1 MFSCTSLTWL
11 ESFYRFFFFFYRVA
25 PSPLHVFPQGNLKM
39 RPMVLP
45 DTFIEAGTQTE
56 QYEEAGLSAG
66 HVRASVLR
74 LFDQTPVPILTAS
87 KVPAPWMRAEMRRTR
102 VGGFKEEPS

>member
-1 MFSCTSLTWL
+1 
-11 ESFYRFFFFFYRVA
+11 
-25 PSPLHVFPQGNLKM
+25 M

-66 HVRASVLR
+66 HIRSSVLR
-74 LFDQTPVPILTAS
+74 LFDLKPVPTLSAS
-87 KVPAPWMRAEMRRTR
+87 QVPAA
-102 VGGFKEEPS
+102 

>member
-1 MFSCTSLTWL
+1 MYSTFHS
-11 ESFYRFFFFFYRVA
+11 
-25 PSPLHVFPQGNLKM
+25 PQGNLKM

-66 HVRASVLR
+66 HIRASVLR
-74 LFDQTPVPILTAS
+74 LFDQTPVPTLSAS
-87 KVPAPWMRAEMRRTR
+87 KAPA
-102 VGGFKEEPS
+102 SQ

>member
-1 MFSCTSLTWL
+1 MKQKTCYFWILP
-11 ESFYRFFFFFYRVA
+11 SF
-25 PSPLHVFPQGNLKM
+25 QGNLKM

-66 HVRASVLR
+66 HIRASVLR
-74 LFDQTPVPILTAS
+74 LFDQTPVPTLSAS
-87 KVPAPWMRAEMRRTR
+87 KA
-102 VGGFKEEPS
+102 SNQ

>member
-1 MFSCTSLTWL
+1 
-11 ESFYRFFFFFYRVA
+11 
-25 PSPLHVFPQGNLKM
+25 M

-66 HVRASVLR
+66 HIGASVLR
-74 LFDQTPVPILTAS
+74 MFDRTPVPTMS
-87 KVPAPWMRAEMRRTR
+87 SPRVPVA
-102 VGGFKEEPS
+102 

>member
-1 MFSCTSLTWL
+1 MTWPKEVSEAGKSGHL
-11 ESFYRFFFFFYRVA
+11 RF
-25 PSPLHVFPQGNLKM
+25 HFPRNIFLVVGARRHGLILQGKLKM

-66 HVRASVLR
+66 HIRASVLR
-74 LFDQTPVPILTAS
+74 LFDQTPVPTLSAS
-87 KVPAPWMRAEMRRTR
+87 KAPAS
-102 VGGFKEEPS
+102 KQ

>member
-1 MFSCTSLTWL
+1 MRLCASVCVSDN
-11 ESFYRFFFFFYRVA
+11 
-25 PSPLHVFPQGNLKM
+25 QGNLKV

-66 HVRASVLR
+66 HIRSSVLR
-74 LFDQTPVPILTAS
+74 LFDLTPVPILTAS
-87 KVPAPWMRAEMRRTR
+87 KVSAP
-102 VGGFKEEPS
+102 

>member
-1 MFSCTSLTWL
+1 
-11 ESFYRFFFFFYRVA
+11 
-25 PSPLHVFPQGNLKM
+25 M

-66 HVRASVLR
+66 HIRSSVLR
-74 LFDQTPVPILTAS
+74 LFDLTPVPTLTAS
-87 KVPAPWMRAEMRRTR
+87 KVSAP
-102 VGGFKEEPS
+102 

>member
-1 MFSCTSLTWL
+1 MSSLHA
-11 ESFYRFFFFFYRVA
+11 SRVRAIPLTFPSLVSIA
-25 PSPLHVFPQGNLKM
+25 PLMCSTFHASQGNLKM

-66 HVRASVLR
+66 HIRASVLR
-74 LFDQTPVPILTAS
+74 LFDQTPVPTLSAS
-87 KVPAPWMRAEMRRTR
+87 KAPAS
-102 VGGFKEEPS
+102 K